1 MSKEVAITA
10 ALEDYLEAIFNLCRF
25 DSAAR
30 SRDIA
35 ESLNVHKSTVTA
47 ALKSLSGL
55 NLINY
60 APYEAVTL
68 TPEGRRLAEDV
79 AQRHAALKDFFTGVL
94 HVDEGMAETA
104 ACGMEHSVPR
114 EIVDKLA
121 LFAIQMRDCPRLE
134 DGGGV
139 MQAIDEGECSRCLQR
154 KDGCDCDSDGVGKQ
168 ATLAD
173 LSPGMTA
180 RVVLIHGGGQARKR
194 ITEMGIT
201 RGVVVVV
208 ERVAPMGDPLDIRI
222 RGYRLSLRKE
232 EASMISVE
240 VVSVEK

>member
-1 MSKEVAITA
+1 MSKAVNITA

-35 ESLNVHKSTVTA
+35 ETLNVHKSTVTA
-47 ALKSLSGL
+47 ALKSLGQL

-68 TPEGRRLAEDV
+68 TDAGRKVAEDV
-79 AQRHAALKDFFTGVL
+79 ARRHAALKHFFIHVL
-94 HVDEGMAETA
+94 RVDNSMAESA

-114 EIVDKLA
+114 EIVDKLVA
-121 LFAIQMRDCPRLE
+121 FASQMQGCPRLE
-134 DGGGV
+134 ADGVAVADDSCAACLEREDADGGLHPISEPQTTLDKV
-139 MQAIDEGECSRCLQR
+139 VPGE
-154 KDGCDCDSDGVGKQ
+154 
-168 ATLAD
+168 
-173 LSPGMTA
+173 TA
-180 RVVLIHGGGQARKR
+180 RVVLIKGGGQIKKR

-201 RGVVVVV
+201 RGSVLAV
-208 ERVAPMGDPLDIRI
+208 ERVAPLGDPMDIKI

-232 EASMISVE
+232 EASRIVI
-240 VVSVEK
+240 EKCEGKK